1 MQITERAGR
10 SGGGGGSRLGCTLGG
25 HREKR
30 RRNRKPTAPHNT
42 MVGWESRG
50 GGSALQTREPAK
62 RCGAVATLQDARY
75 GGHKTGRQ
83 DGNTCAVPA
92 TSYSGLG
99 WVEHIVNIKYCFIV
113 WNLN

>member
-1 MQITERAGR
+1 MKSAEGIGNLPHPIIQWWAGNR
-10 SGGGGGSRLGCTLGG
+10 GAAVRPSRL
-25 HREKR
+25 ESP
-30 RRNRKPTAPHNT
+30 RNGA
-42 MVGWESRG
+42 V
-50 GGSALQTREPAK
+50 